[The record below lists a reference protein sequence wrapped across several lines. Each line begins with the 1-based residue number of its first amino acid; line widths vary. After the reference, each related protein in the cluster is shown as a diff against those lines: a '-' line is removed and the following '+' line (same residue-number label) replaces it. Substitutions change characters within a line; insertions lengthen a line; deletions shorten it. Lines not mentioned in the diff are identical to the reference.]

1 MAKYEPDALGFQ
13 LYGLVEDTP
22 YEPPEN
28 FPPKAREYLLNL
40 SRCGTISGACK
51 LSDISTASVY
61 KYRGQISGF
70 ESEEEIAKSV
80 LTDSLEQS
88 LMEAGLGLDDRVQGS
103 ARVRAL
109 ETALKAMNAEKY
121 NRPKE
126 VDVSAE
132 MSWIDILKQAE
143 QAREQEEDDE

>member
-1 MAKYEPDALGFQ
+1 MANFDPDALGFQ
-13 LYGLVEDTP
+13 LYGLVENTP
-22 YEPPEN
+22 YEPPED

-40 SRCGTISGACK
+40 SRCGTMSGACK
-51 LSDISTASVY
+51 LSDISTSAVY
-61 KYRGQISGF
+61 KFRAQITGF
-70 ESEEEIAKSV
+70 VDEEEVAKSV

-109 ETALKAMNAEKY
+109 ETALKAMKSEKY

-132 MSWIDILKQAE
+132 MTWIDILKQAE
-143 QAREQEEDDE
+143 STEEEGSEE